1 MLIIDDILLFPVS
14 GNLWVVREVYN
25 AARQEMAAE
34 TETITAELMNLH
46 RLLEAGNITSA
57 VFDEREKELLDRLD
71 KVEEREGRL

>member
-14 GNLWVVREVYN
+14 GFLWVVREVYN

-46 RLLEAGNITSA
+46 RLFEAGHITSA

-71 KVEEREGRL
+71 EVEEREGRL